1 MGITYPVSK
10 HSFLVTRA
18 QDIPRVLSEAYYIAN
33 TGRPGPVVVDLTKT
47 AQTGDMYY
55 SWPQRMILPGYNPTT
70 KAHGRVL
77 SDAAK
82 LFSQSYRPVLY
93 VGGGAPAPT
102 PAHRSR
108 LWPT

>member
-1 MGITYPVSK
+1 M
-10 HSFLVTRA
+10 
-18 QDIPRVLSEAYYIAN
+18 
-33 TGRPGPVVVDLTKT
+33 VVDLTKT

-82 LFSQSYRPVLY
+82 LFSSVVPPGAACGWRCRRSNAGAQVKALADLT
-93 VGGGAPAPT
+93 GAPWSRPCPHAASFPT
-102 PAHRSR
+102 P
-108 LWPT
+108 T

>member
-1 MGITYPVSK
+1 MITGQVGVQAIGTDAFQEADIVGITYPVSK

-18 QDIPRVLSEAYYIAN
+18 QDIPRVLSEAYYIAH

-55 SWPQRMILPGYNPTT
+55 SWPQRMILPGNNPTT

-77 SDAAK
+77 ADAAK
-82 LFSQSYRPVLY
+82 LFEQS
-93 VGGGAPAPT
+93 
-102 PAHRSR
+102 
-108 LWPT
+108 